1 MGWEMWIAVA
11 ALVVA
16 IAGLVVGLLVWR
28 ALRRR
33 TPSFANDEPAAARSE
48 EPPGPPAVVFNPSKE
63 RDWDRIR
70 ELVAQVAGETGLPE
84 PIWLETTVEDPGAGP
99 AREAVA
105 RGASV
110 VIAAGGDGTV
120 RAVAEE
126 LAGGTVP
133 MGLLPLGTG
142 NLLARNLEIPLIGMR
157 DMVTVAVTGRDRPMD
172 LGWLRLERAEPA
184 PGDEPA
190 AGEAQTGSD
199 DGAPAGS
206 TAVVPPSPDDDAP
219 GVRATQAGPPAEDT
233 PAPPPV
239 PTDSDEREHVFLV
252 IGGMGF
258 DAAMVGGADDELK
271 AKIGWI
277 AYFVGGVRH
286 LVGRKIHA
294 TIVIGGSEESAAFHA
309 RTVLV
314 ANCGRL
320 PGGVVLFPDAQLD
333 DGWLDIAAIDTR
345 GGLIGWVD
353 LLGKVVLQGLG
364 IRNDRLPY
372 ATGTMDFRRSQ
383 TVTVRTSQPEPVQVD
398 GDLLGDAVAVHARVQ
413 PGGLLVR
420 TP

>member
-120 RAVAEE
+120 RAVAEG

-142 NLLARNLEIPLIGMR
+142 NLLARNLDIPLIGMR

-206 TAVVPPSPDDDAP
+206 TAV
-219 GVRATQAGPPAEDT
+219 
-233 PAPPPV
+233 APPPV
-239 PTDSDEREHVFLV
+239 PTGSDEREHVFLV